1 MASNPAKNEDTLMA
15 ATSYK
20 KPGFNNHNLSSFNME
35 NENPTSIKQKQ
46 IDESANLLLS
56 EGTTKSIEKPEL
68 VLPPTPVSVP
78 PPAPTPLPEIKTDDL
93 VIEQPEVLANVPL
106 TDEDGITIYESME
119 EFNNNLPET
128 VNLLT
133 TPNGNSVYLVG
144 TAHFSEA
151 SQKDVSLVSNLLMK
165 CQLMTS
171 LNDNKMLLLGHSQR
185 SS

>member
-1 MASNPAKNEDTLMA
+1 MASNPAKNVLNEDTLMA

-35 NENPTSIKQKQ
+35 NENPTSMKQKQ
-46 IDESANLLLS
+46 IDESTNLLNS
-56 EGTTKSIEKPEL
+56 EGNTKIIEKPEP
-68 VLPPTPVSVP
+68 VVHPTPTST
-78 PPAPTPLPEIKTDDL
+78 PASAPLPTPIPSAPLPEIKTDDA
-93 VIEQPEVLANVPL
+93 VIEQPAVLTNVPL
-106 TDEDGITIYESME
+106 TDEDGITIYGSME

-151 SQKDVSLVSNLLMK
+151 SQKDVSLVSNLLMQ

-171 LNDNKMLLLGHSQR
+171 
-185 SS
+185 

>member
-1 MASNPAKNEDTLMA
+1 MASNPAKNVLNEDTLMA

-56 EGTTKSIEKPEL
+56 EGTTKSLEKPEP
-68 VLPPTPVSVP
+68 VLPPTSVS
-78 PPAPTPLPEIKTDDL
+78 APEPLPEIKTNDL
-93 VIEQPEVLANVPL
+93 VIEQPEVLTNVPL
-106 TDEDGITIYESME
+106 TDEDGITIYGSIE

-151 SQKDVSLVSNLLMK
+151 SQKDVSLVSNLLM
-165 CQLMTS
+165 
-171 LNDNKMLLLGHSQR
+171 
-185 SS
+185 

>member
-1 MASNPAKNEDTLMA
+1 MASNPAKNVLNEDTLMA

-35 NENPTSIKQKQ
+35 NENPTSMKQKQ
-46 IDESANLLLS
+46 IDESTNLLNS
-56 EGTTKSIEKPEL
+56 EGNTTIIEKPEP
-68 VLPPTPVSVP
+68 VVPPTPTST
-78 PPAPTPLPEIKTDDL
+78 PASAPLPTPIPSAPLPEIKTNDV
-93 VIEQPEVLANVPL
+93 VIEQPAVLTNVPL
-106 TDEDGITIYESME
+106 TDEDGITIYGSME

-151 SQKDVSLVSNLLMK
+151 SQKDVSLVSNLLM
-165 CQLMTS
+165 
-171 LNDNKMLLLGHSQR
+171 
-185 SS
+185 